1 MNFVIVVAI
10 GTIIIVTR
18 LASWAQKQQRIAQ
31 GRLPSASDDPARPEG
46 LLDVLRDL
54 DQQLGQTSGRTVQT
68 RVPGPRPPVTTA
80 VRGGGVPS
88 RRGPLGEPLDANR
101 GSRGPLGESLG
112 GRGGAF
118 GPLGEPLGAQ
128 ARRSAPVAAR
138 PVGLTPGLPT
148 RVPGQVPARRG
159 ETGVA
164 GNAHNAREDVAAK
177 PAASRPVPAVAK
189 LGARPSRALEVGVP
203 KIEHPKGTD
212 PAAGGRRLA
221 HALLQTNDGR
231 QAAVILTEIFG
242 PPVGQR

>member
-10 GTIIIVTR
+10 GTVIIVTR

-31 GRLPSASDDPARPEG
+31 GRLPPSREDDGRPEG

-54 DQQLGQTSGRTVQT
+54 DQQLGQASGRTVQS
-68 RVPGPRPPVTTA
+68 RVPGQRPLVTTA

-88 RRGPLGEPLDANR
+88 RRGPLGEPLDANQ
-101 GSRGPLGESLG
+101 GDRGPLGESLG
-112 GRGGAF
+112 GPGGAT
-118 GPLGEPLGAQ
+118 GPLGELLGAQ

-138 PVGLTPGLPT
+138 PVGLATGLPT

-164 GNAHNAREDVAAK
+164 RNPREDVAAK
-177 PAASRPVPAVAK
+177 QAAPRPVPAVAK
-189 LGARPSRALEVGVP
+189 LGARPQRALEIGVP

-221 HALLQTNDGR
+221 HALLQTTEGG

-242 PPVGQR
+242 PPVSQR